1 MNYKS
6 LLASKTARFFAGGL
20 VATLGF
26 ALMYPAKFGLHIEI
40 TPIIG
45 GISMDMVGG
54 MVFAAGIF
62 LIANGMRA
70 D

>member
-1 MNYKS
+1 MNYKT
-6 LLASKTARFFAGGL
+6 LLASKTVRFFAGGV
-20 VATLGF
+20 VAMLGF
-26 ALMYPAKFGLHIEI
+26 ALMYPAKFGLHIAI

-54 MVFAAGIF
+54 VVFAAGVF
-62 LIANGMRA
+62 LAWNGMKP